1 MNSQRANYPVRYL
14 KIYLSN
20 NIFNLIYR
28 VKKRILKII
37 LPICVFSQNH
47 DSNNVNNIK
56 GKS

>member
-56 GKS
+56 G